1 MEHDRFKEWLHL
13 SVFDELGEGEE
24 RQLEAHVQSCD
35 ECRREREELVRMLET
50 ISASGAGEPSEE
62 TLVRAR
68 RNLSAALSKEP
79 VHSVT
84 RESAQREPIMTRLFG
99 TGWKKPVISG
109 RRGVRPGYR
118 FALAGVA
125 MLSVGFFMG
134 YLAFGRLE
142 PVSPVPA
149 IELGASAPYTAI
161 SNVHFLDANATDGEV
176 ELLYDEVRPAR
187 LRAPANDQR
196 MRELL
201 AYAILNGSNPGVRL
215 EAINVYERDENIAL
229 PGDVKNAFLE
239 ALVSDPNAGVRR
251 QALFVLQRLPFD
263 EDIKGAML
271 FVLSHDENPGLRI
284 AAMNYLS
291 AVAVDGDLPENE
303 FRDILDTRRAV
314 ERNSSDRNRPRY
326 D

>member
-13 SVFDELGEGEE
+13 SVFDELGEDKEP
-24 RQLEAHVQSCD
+24 QLEAHVQSCD
-35 ECRREREELVRMLET
+35 ECRREREELVRMLEA
-50 ISASGAGEPSEE
+50 ISASGAGEPSEAM
-62 TLVRAR
+62 LMGAR
-68 RNLSAALSKEP
+68 QKLSAALSKEP

-84 RESAQREPIMTRLFG
+84 RESAQREPIITRLFG

-118 FALAGVA
+118 FALAGA
-125 MLSVGFFMG
+125 ATLSVGFFIG
-134 YLAFGRLE
+134 YLAFGRVE
-142 PVSPVPA
+142 PVSPMPA
-149 IELGASAPYTAI
+149 IELGASRPYTAV
-161 SNVHFLDANATDGEV
+161 SNVQFLDADATDGEV

-187 LRAPANDQR
+187 LRAPMDDQR

-201 AYAILNGSNPGVRL
+201 AYAILYGNNPGVRL
-215 EAINVYERDENIAL
+215 EAMNVFETGESMA
-229 PGDVKNAFLE
+229 PQGDVKNAFLE
-239 ALVSDPNAGVRR
+239 ALISDPNAGVRR
-251 QALFVLQRLPFD
+251 QALLVLQRLPFD
-263 EDIKGAML
+263 NDIKRAML

-314 ERNSSDRNRPRY
+314 ERNSSDHNRPRF

>member
-13 SVFDELGEGEE
+13 SVFGELGENEE

-35 ECRREREELVRMLET
+35 ECRREREGLVRMLET
-50 ISASGAGEPSEE
+50 IRASGAGEPSEAM
-62 TLVRAR
+62 LMAAR
-68 RNLSAALSKEP
+68 QKLSAALSKEP

-99 TGWKKPVISG
+99 TGWKKPVING

-142 PVSPVPA
+142 PVSPVPT
-149 IELGASAPYTAI
+149 IELAASSPYTAI
-161 SNVHFLDANATDGEV
+161 SNVHFLDADATDGEV

-187 LRAPANDQR
+187 LRAPADDQR

-271 FVLSHDENPGLRI
+271 SVLSHDENPGLRI

-303 FRDILDTRRAV
+303 FRDILDTRRAA
-314 ERNSSDRNRPRY
+314 ERNSSDRNRPRF

>member
-13 SVFDELGEGEE
+13 SVYDELGEDAK
-24 RQLEAHVQSCD
+24 RQLDAHVQSCA

-50 ISASGAGEPSEE
+50 ITASSAGETPEE
-62 TLVRAR
+62 TLTAAR
-68 RNLSAALSKEP
+68 QNLSAVLSKEP

-84 RESAQREPIMTRLFG
+84 REPARGEPIMSRLFG
-99 TGWKKPVISG
+99 GGW
-109 RRGVRPGYR
+109 RLGYR
-118 FALAGVA
+118 FALAGAA
-125 MLSVGFFMG
+125 MLAVGYFIG
-134 YLAFGRLE
+134 YLAFGRIQ
-142 PVSPVPA
+142 PDSPVPKVD
-149 IELGASAPYTAI
+149 LLASDPFTTV
-161 SNVHFLDANATDGEV
+161 SNVHFVDADATDGEV

-187 LRAPANDQR
+187 LRAPADDQR

-201 AYAILNGSNPGVRL
+201 AHAILNGSNPGVRL

-229 PGDVKNAFLE
+229 PGDVKDAFLE

-251 QALFVLQRLPFD
+251 QALLVLQRLPFD
-263 EDIKGAML
+263 DEIKGAML

-291 AVAVDGDLPENE
+291 GVAVDGELPENE
-303 FRDILDTRRAV
+303 FRDILDTRRAA
-314 ERNSSDRNRPRY
+314 ERNSSDRNRPRF